1 MTRHKFTADSR
12 VIDVVHGSPLGRDLL
27 YKHGYRLGE
36 GFVDGLSQFQS
47 LAEAET
53 IGRLRDLDGLLGEL
67 NSAAQQSRPLR
78 R

>member
-1 MTRHKFTADSR
+1 VTQQTFTPESR
-12 VIDVVHGSPLGRDLL
+12 VIDVVHGSPLGSDLL

-53 IGRLRDLDGLLGEL
+53 LGRLRDLDGILEEL
-67 NSAAQQSRPLR
+67 NSGRSTAVR
-78 R
+78 